1 MKASL
6 VSLFH
11 AHPKFY
17 AMYVITVTECAD
29 FLLVYNTSIYAAL
42 YIKNIIGETR
52 DATAFFFPLSPPF
65 LFSFFNLLFYLG
77 MLQAQLLMS
86 ALTALI
92 VKKTVDVVCAWTIC
106 CLCSLGSDAKESTLL
121 KCS

>member
-52 DATAFFFPLSPPF
+52 DATAFFFSSLPPF
-65 LFSFFNLLFYLG
+65 SFIILLFYLG

-92 VKKTVDVVCAWTIC
+92 VKKMVEVVCAWTIC

>member
-52 DATAFFFPLSPPF
+52 DATAFFFSSLPP
-65 LFSFFNLLFYLG
+65 FSFFILQSSLLSG
-77 MLQAQLLMS
+77 HVTS
-86 ALTALI
+86 T
-92 VKKTVDVVCAWTIC
+92 VVDVCSHSTYSKKDGGS
-106 CLCSLGSDAKESTLL
+106 CLCMDHLL
-121 KCS
+121 PLQPWQ